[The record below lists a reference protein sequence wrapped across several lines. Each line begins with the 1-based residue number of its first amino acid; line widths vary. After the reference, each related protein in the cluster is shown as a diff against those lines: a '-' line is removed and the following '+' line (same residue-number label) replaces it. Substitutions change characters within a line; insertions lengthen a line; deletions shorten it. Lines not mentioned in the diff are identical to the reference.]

1 MKACA
6 RIHTEISAWFYDV
19 VDIPTPNTAREYA
32 HQLRLF
38 AKKYDQQ
45 AEDEEAGLNEG
56 SNDDDNQN

>member
-6 RIHTEISAWFYDV
+6 RIHTEIAVLLSDIP
-19 VDIPTPNTAREYA
+19 DIPTVEQARDIA
-32 HQLRLF
+32 HRLRVI